1 MRKNII
7 ETVMGAVVL
16 LVAVVFVVFAV
27 QTTDAAKTGGYP
39 VTAVFDDAAGLE
51 DGTEVRLAGVK
62 VGEITGHR
70 LDMDRLLVTVL
81 ITLDEE
87 IRLPDDTMA
96 RVVPDGLL
104 GGSAIALEPG
114 LSETV
119 IPPGGEIARTRA
131 AVNIV
136 DMIGQTIFSVGGEG
150 GLAGDSAF

>member
-27 QTTDAAKTGGYP
+27 QTTDAAKTGGYT

-81 ITLDEE
+81 IVLDEE
-87 IRLPDDTMA
+87 IRLPDDTVA

-104 GGSAIALEPG
+104 GGSAIALDPG
-114 LSETV
+114 QSETV
-119 IPPGGEIARTRA
+119 IPAGGEIARTRA

-136 DMIGQTIFSVGGEG
+136 DVIGQTIFSVGGEG
-150 GLAGDSAF
+150 GLAGDGAF